1 MAVPFGIIALM
12 SASFAL
18 QTYGMVQS
26 YNLAKKQAAL
36 QKAQMD
42 IKINQLENEKKMQAL
57 QEELKIREE
66 RAKSRQKRAA
76 MLVRAV
82 GSGLLGTSTLW
93 SQQDAET
100 TSTNV
105 LLRSIRELGNYQTQN
120 LIYSQESAGINK
132 DLIKLNEPTPMD
144 LGLGIAG
151 AGLQSYAMYLDY
163 SASTGTANTTSN
175 ASFNVGTG
183 FNTQFNLSK

>member
-1 MAVPFGIIALM
+1 VFWAIALM
-12 SASFAL
+12 AASFAL
-18 QTYGMVQS
+18 KSYGMVQS
-26 YNLAKKQAAL
+26 YNLAKQQAAL

-42 IKINQLENEKKMQAL
+42 IKMNQLENEKKMQAL

-66 RAKSRQKRAA
+66 RAKSRRKRAA
-76 MLVRAV
+76 MLVRGV

-100 TSTNV
+100 TFTDV

-120 LIYSQESAGINK
+120 LIYSQKSAGINK
-132 DLIKLNEPTPMD
+132 DLIKLNEPTPTD
-144 LGLGIAG
+144 LMLGIAG
-151 AGLQSYAMYLDY
+151 AGLQSFSPAMFLNY
-163 SASTGTANTTSN
+163 SASTNTANITPN
-175 ASFNVGTG
+175 ASSNVGTG

>member
-1 MAVPFGIIALM
+1 MFEIIALM
-12 SASFAL
+12 AASFAL
-18 QTYGMVQS
+18 NSYGMVQS
-26 YNLAKKQAAL
+26 YNLAKQQAAL

-76 MLVRAV
+76 MLVRGV
-82 GSGLLGTSTLW
+82 GSGLLGASTLW

-100 TSTNV
+100 TSTDV

-120 LIYSQESAGINK
+120 LIYSQKSAGINK
-132 DLIKLNEPTPMD
+132 DLIKLNEPTTTD
-144 LGLGIAG
+144 LMLGIAG

-163 SASTGTANTTSN
+163 SNSTDTANITST
-175 ASFNVGTG
+175 ASSNVGTG
-183 FNTQFNLSK
+183 FNTQSNLSK